1 MSTFIPPTPAAN
13 QSAEQHEEPSE
24 QDSFNHLLYKVLRL
38 TSEQVQDLNDW
49 MKHRGIP
56 NVHEI
61 IAQNFRKPHA
71 LEDDLQFIKKGE
83 SCYIQS
89 NVMISLSL
97 IITYIKH
104 LRYSAKTKYF
114 GSFFYIQIDP
124 QDYDE
129 WRTTPPEEEVHFQT
143 PSKFG
148 SPTTPK
154 SIATSETSESYIT
167 LTNFKKGIK
176 RDASAYPTFKNE
188 RYYNTFIRHFKATAK
203 AQGLNSLMDPNFTP
217 GSDEYE
223 QQLFQEQQDFLYSVL
238 ISSLKTDFS
247 EALVKDHEGDAQL
260 ILELLHEH
268 HTGNSQY
275 SRSEINRIT
284 KYLTNIKLDDT
295 WRGTNESF
303 LMHYNDQLCLLDSLV
318 DSDEKLPDNTR
329 VTFLESAVESVPDLR
344 RVKITDN
351 VLQAQLNSTRPITY
365 RSYFDLLKDAAFHL
379 DQATKKG
386 NKIRRTNVHFS
397 GPNDEDEHQN
407 PSSNDPQVIQQEDVP
422 SESPEPLSYSVF
434 QSHFQ
439 ESSTPS
445 TQKIFLPKPI
455 WEKLSKD
462 QQQMIIDHNRSL
474 PKIGSSSPSTPNKS
488 PSPLPHKPTPQQTT
502 KSQQVHTHQSDKST
516 ADTAKA
522 ETIPSDPLLAMVHQ
536 SIHTSDDDASDI
548 TKVLS
553 TKRSRQIQVCK
564 RYLFQ
569 HANHTNN
576 QLVDRGA
583 NGGLAGSDMRVI
595 YRTNRKI
602 NISGIDNHEVTG
614 LDVVTAATLL
624 NTSQGKVIGIFN
636 EYAYLGK
643 GSSIHSSGQLEWFK
657 TYVDEKSIK
666 VGGTQLITTLDGYSV
681 PLLIQDGL
689 AYATSLGRPTDQD
702 MDTYPHVFFTSP
714 DEWDPSV
721 LDHDPPPLDG
731 LDPSQA
737 ADQFFG
743 DPMFDAYG
751 DFNERIIANLNILL
765 DAPQGD
771 CGSYI
776 AISSVSTI
784 NLHQSS
790 PQEPDWNALRPFFA
804 WTSPSS
810 IKDTFNVTTRHG
822 TAPHTQDYIKKHF
835 KSRNPVFNI
844 PRRSEAVA
852 TDTIFSDT
860 PAVDD
865 GSTMAQFFCGRDTLV
880 CDAYGIKST
889 KQFINTLSDN
899 IRKRGAMDTLISDGG
914 KYEISKRVTDL
925 LRSLFIQDYQSEPYH
940 QHQNK
945 AENRFGLAKRY
956 TNTVMN
962 TSGCPA
968 CCWLLCLQY
977 ICVVLNHLASPTLQ
991 GICPVQALE
1000 GTTPDISFLLHFSFY
1015 EPVYYR
1021 IDSSEPDLNF
1031 PSSSNEKKG
1040 YWVGFAD
1047 NQGDS
1052 LTWRILTE
1060 DTQKIIIRSGVRS
1073 ALRTAT
1079 NQRLASPSGEGTT
1092 LPFPIPYPQQSQ
1104 NSFPLDPLE
1113 ASTPNF
1119 EQFVK
1124 SQSGEDEDN
1133 PIPMATIDIPNLLG
1147 RSFLLPPEDNGERHM
1162 AKIIDIDDHGQP
1174 LEDIKFKL
1182 KINKDQA
1189 EEIMSYNQLMDYIQ
1203 KGTNAEED
1211 PDSLF
1216 KFRDIV
1222 AHQGPLE
1229 STDPNH
1235 KGSKYNVMVEWE
1247 SGEITY
1253 EPLTLISKDDP
1264 ITCAVYAKKHD
1275 LLDTT
1280 GWKHLKRYAKTSKRL
1295 IRAVKQSRIRQVRAS
1310 TRYQHGFQVP
1320 RDYNDA
1326 MRLDKENGNTHWQ
1339 DAMDLELTQIHEYK
1353 VFKDTGKAQFH
1364 NGKAVIPD
1372 GHQKIRVHF
1381 VYAVKHDGR
1390 FKARL
1395 VADGHLTKEPVES
1408 IYSGVVSLRSL
1419 RMVVFLSQLNN
1430 LEIWG
1435 ADVGNAY
1442 LEAYTDEKLCI
1453 IAGPEFKELQGHLL
1467 IMIKALYGTRSGGA
1481 RWHDRLFD
1489 ILQEL
1494 KFKPSKADPDVWMRP
1509 EPGGTCYE
1517 YIAVYVDDLAIAAK
1531 DPQAFC
1537 NELKKRYNLKLKG
1550 VGPLEYHLGCT
1561 YKEDPDG
1568 TLAADPRRY
1577 VNKILESYERMFKE
1591 KPRKSRPPLE
1601 GGDHPEMDTSEL
1613 CDEHQTKQFQTL
1625 IGQFQWLIA
1634 LGRFDIAVHVMSLS
1648 RFRAQPRKGHLDRA
1662 KRIVGYL
1669 LFLPDGAIRFRTGE
1683 PDFSSLKDQEYD
1695 WTRTVYSGAC
1705 EQIPHDIPKPLG
1717 KHVQTTHYVDANLHH
1732 DLATGKA
1739 VTAVLHFLNQT
1750 PIDAY
1755 TKRQSTVETA
1765 TYGSEFVA
1773 ARTAVDQ
1780 IIDIHTTLRYL
1791 GVPIRDKSYMFGD
1804 NRSVVTSS
1812 TIPNST
1818 ISKRHHLASYHR
1830 VREAIAAK
1838 FISFHWKDGK
1848 SNPADILSKH
1858 WEFATVWPM
1867 LKPIL
1872 FWRGETAT
1880 QLKGSDRIPS
1890 TTPGAEPPRDA
1901 KDSGSA
1907 RSHSTHLKTSSQKRP

>member
-1 MSTFIPPTPAAN
+1 MSTFIPPTPAAHK
-13 QSAEQHEEPSE
+13 SAEQHEEPSE
-24 QDSFNHLLYKVLRL
+24 QDSFNHLLFKVLRL

-56 NVHEI
+56 NVHEV

-71 LEDDLQFIKKGE
+71 LEDDLQFIREDKP
-83 SCYIQS
+83 CYIQS

-97 IITYIKH
+97 MITYIKH

-114 GSFFYIQIDP
+114 GPFYYIQIDP

-143 PSKFG
+143 PSKLG
-148 SPTTPK
+148 SPATPR
-154 SIATSETSESYIT
+154 SMPTSVASESYIT
-167 LTNFKKGIK
+167 LSNFKKGIK
-176 RDASAYPTFKNE
+176 RDASAYPIFKNE

-223 QQLFQEQQDFLYSVL
+223 QELFQDQQDFLYSVL

-260 ILELLHEH
+260 IIELLHEH

-303 LMHYNDQLCLLDSLV
+303 LMHYNDQLRLLDSLV

-351 VLQAQLNSTRPITY
+351 VLQAQLDSTRPITY

-379 DQATKKG
+379 DQATKRG
-386 NKIRRTNVHFS
+386 SKIRRTNVHFS
-397 GPNDEDEHQN
+397 GPNNEDDHQN
-407 PSSNDPQVIQQEDVP
+407 LTSDDHQVIQQEDVCNEP
-422 SESPEPLSYSVF
+422 PKPLSYSVF

-439 ESSTPS
+439 GSSTSS

-474 PKIGSSSPSTPNKS
+474 PKSGSSSISTPNKS
-488 PSPLPHKPTPQQTT
+488 PSPLPHKPTPQQTA
-502 KSQQVHTHQSDKST
+502 KSQQVHTHQSDEST
-516 ADTAKA
+516 ADTTKI
-522 ETIPSDPLLAMVHQ
+522 ETTPSDPLLAMVHQ
-536 SIHTSDDDASDI
+536 SIHTSNDDASDI

-553 TKRSRQIQVCK
+553 AKKSRQIQVCK
-564 RYLFQ
+564 HYIFQ

-595 YRTNRKI
+595 YKTHRKI
-602 NISGIDNHEVTG
+602 NISGIDNHEVNG

-624 NTSQGKVIGIFN
+624 NTSLGKVIGIFN
-636 EYAYLGK
+636 EYAHLGK

-657 TYVDEKSIK
+657 THVDEKSIK
-666 VGGTQLITTLDGYSV
+666 VGGTQLITTLEGYSV
-681 PLLIQDGL
+681 PLLIKDGL

-731 LDPSQA
+731 LDPSQVL
-737 ADQFFG
+737 DQPFG

-765 DAPQGD
+765 DAPPED
-771 CGSYI
+771 YGSYI
-776 AISSVSTI
+776 A
-784 NLHQSS
+784 NLHQGSS
-790 PQEPDWNALRPFFA
+790 QEPDWNALRPFFA

-810 IKDTFNVTTRHG
+810 IQDTFNVTTRHG
-822 TAPHTQDYIKKHF
+822 SAPHTQDYIKKHF

-968 CCWLLCLQY
+968 FCWLLCLQY

-1060 DTQKIIIRSGVRS
+1060 DTQKILIRSGVRS
-1073 ALRTAT
+1073 ALRTTT

-1092 LPFPIPYPQQSQ
+1092 LPFPIPYSQSQ
-1104 NSFPLDPLE
+1104 NSLPLDPLD

-1119 EQFVK
+1119 EHFVK
-1124 SQSGEDEDN
+1124 SQTGEDEDN
-1133 PIPMATIDIPNLLG
+1133 PIPMANIDIPNLLG
-1147 RSFLLPPEDNGERHM
+1147 RSFLLPPEDNGEHHV
-1162 AKIIDIDDHGQP
+1162 AKVIDIDDHGQT

-1203 KGTNAEED
+1203 KGTDAEED

-1247 SGEITY
+1247 SGEVTY

-1310 TRYQHGFQVP
+1310 VRYQHGFQVP
-1320 RDYNDA
+1320 KDYNDA

-1353 VFKDTGKAQFH
+1353 VFKDTGKAKFH
-1364 NGKAVIPD
+1364 NGKVVTPE
-1372 GHQKIRVHF
+1372 GFQKIRVHF

-1395 VADGHLTKEPVES
+1395 VADGHLTKEPVEA

-1430 LEIWG
+1430 LEI
-1435 ADVGNAY
+1435 
-1442 LEAYTDEKLCI
+1442 
-1453 IAGPEFKELQGHLL
+1453 
-1467 IMIKALYGTRSGGA
+1467 
-1481 RWHDRLFD
+1481 
-1489 ILQEL
+1489 
-1494 KFKPSKADPDVWMRP
+1494 
-1509 EPGGTCYE
+1509 
-1517 YIAVYVDDLAIAAK
+1517 
-1531 DPQAFC
+1531 
-1537 NELKKRYNLKLKG
+1537 
-1550 VGPLEYHLGCT
+1550 
-1561 YKEDPDG
+1561 
-1568 TLAADPRRY
+1568 
-1577 VNKILESYERMFKE
+1577 
-1591 KPRKSRPPLE
+1591 
-1601 GGDHPEMDTSEL
+1601 
-1613 CDEHQTKQFQTL
+1613 
-1625 IGQFQWLIA
+1625 
-1634 LGRFDIAVHVMSLS
+1634 
-1648 RFRAQPRKGHLDRA
+1648 
-1662 KRIVGYL
+1662 
-1669 LFLPDGAIRFRTGE
+1669 
-1683 PDFSSLKDQEYD
+1683 
-1695 WTRTVYSGAC
+1695 
-1705 EQIPHDIPKPLG
+1705 
-1717 KHVQTTHYVDANLHH
+1717 
-1732 DLATGKA
+1732 
-1739 VTAVLHFLNQT
+1739 
-1750 PIDAY
+1750 
-1755 TKRQSTVETA
+1755 
-1765 TYGSEFVA
+1765 
-1773 ARTAVDQ
+1773 
-1780 IIDIHTTLRYL
+1780 
-1791 GVPIRDKSYMFGD
+1791 
-1804 NRSVVTSS
+1804 
-1812 TIPNST
+1812 
-1818 ISKRHHLASYHR
+1818 
-1830 VREAIAAK
+1830 
-1838 FISFHWKDGK
+1838 
-1848 SNPADILSKH
+1848 
-1858 WEFATVWPM
+1858 
-1867 LKPIL
+1867 
-1872 FWRGETAT
+1872 
-1880 QLKGSDRIPS
+1880 
-1890 TTPGAEPPRDA
+1890 
-1901 KDSGSA
+1901 
-1907 RSHSTHLKTSSQKRP
+1907 

>member
-13 QSAEQHEEPSE
+13 KSAEQHEEPSE
-24 QDSFNHLLYKVLRL
+24 QDSFNHLLFKVLRL

-56 NVHEI
+56 NVHEV
-61 IAQNFRKPHA
+61 IAPNFRKPHA
-71 LEDDLQFIKKGE
+71 LEDDLQFIREDKP
-83 SCYIQS
+83 CYIQS

-97 IITYIKH
+97 MITYIKH

-114 GSFFYIQIDP
+114 GPFYYIQIDP

-143 PSKFG
+143 PSKLG
-148 SPTTPK
+148 SPATPR
-154 SIATSETSESYIT
+154 SMATSVASESYIT
-167 LTNFKKGIK
+167 LSNFKKGIK
-176 RDASAYPTFKNE
+176 RDASAYPIFKNE

-223 QQLFQEQQDFLYSVL
+223 QQLFQDQQDFLYSVL

-260 ILELLHEH
+260 IIELLHEH

-303 LMHYNDQLCLLDSLV
+303 LMHYNDQLRLLDSLV

-351 VLQAQLNSTRPITY
+351 VLQAQLDSTRPITY

-379 DQATKKG
+379 DQATKRG
-386 NKIRRTNVHFS
+386 SKIRRTNVHFS
-397 GPNDEDEHQN
+397 GPNNEDDHQN
-407 PSSNDPQVIQQEDVP
+407 LTSDDHQVIQQEDVCNEP
-422 SESPEPLSYSVF
+422 PEPLSYSVF

-439 ESSTPS
+439 GSSTSS

-474 PKIGSSSPSTPNKS
+474 PKSGSSSISTPNKS
-488 PSPLPHKPTPQQTT
+488 PSPLPHKPTPQQTA
-502 KSQQVHTHQSDKST
+502 KSQQVHTHQSDEST
-516 ADTAKA
+516 ADTTKI
-522 ETIPSDPLLAMVHQ
+522 ETTPSDPLLAMVHQ
-536 SIHTSDDDASDI
+536 SIHTSNDDASDI

-553 TKRSRQIQVCK
+553 AKRSRQIQVCK
-564 RYLFQ
+564 HYIFQ

-583 NGGLAGSDMRVI
+583 NGGLAGSDLRVI
-595 YRTNRKI
+595 YKTHRKI
-602 NISGIDNHEVTG
+602 NISGIDNHEVNG

-624 NTSQGKVIGIFN
+624 NTSLGKVIGIFN
-636 EYAYLGK
+636 EYAHLGK

-657 TYVDEKSIK
+657 THVDEKSIK
-666 VGGTQLITTLDGYSV
+666 VGGTQLITTLEGYSV
-681 PLLIQDGL
+681 PLLIKDGL

-737 ADQFFG
+737 LDQPFG

-751 DFNERIIANLNILL
+751 DFNERIIANLNI
-765 DAPQGD
+765 
-771 CGSYI
+771 
-776 AISSVSTI
+776 
-784 NLHQSS
+784 
-790 PQEPDWNALRPFFA
+790 
-804 WTSPSS
+804 
-810 IKDTFNVTTRHG
+810 
-822 TAPHTQDYIKKHF
+822 
-835 KSRNPVFNI
+835 
-844 PRRSEAVA
+844 
-852 TDTIFSDT
+852 
-860 PAVDD
+860 DD

-1073 ALRTAT
+1073 ALRTTT

-1092 LPFPIPYPQQSQ
+1092 LPFPIPYSQQSQ
-1104 NSFPLDPLE
+1104 NYLPLDPLD

-1119 EQFVK
+1119 EHFVK
-1124 SQSGEDEDN
+1124 SQTGEDEDN
-1133 PIPMATIDIPNLLG
+1133 PIPMANIDIPNLLG
-1147 RSFLLPPEDNGERHM
+1147 RSFLLPPEDNGEHHM
-1162 AKIIDIDDHGQP
+1162 AKVIDIDDHGQT

-1203 KGTNAEED
+1203 KGTDAEED

-1247 SGEITY
+1247 SGEVTY

-1310 TRYQHGFQVP
+1310 ARYQHGFQVP
-1320 RDYNDA
+1320 KDYNDA
-1326 MRLDKENGNTHWQ
+1326 MRLDKENGKTHWQ

-1353 VFKDTGKAQFH
+1353 VFKDTGKAKFH
-1364 NGKAVIPD
+1364 NGKVVTPD
-1372 GHQKIRVHF
+1372 GFQKIRVHF

-1453 IAGPEFKELQGHLL
+1453 MAGPEFKELQGHLL
-1467 IMIKALYGTRSGGA
+1467 IMVKALYGTRSGGA

-1494 KFKPSKADPDVWMRP
+1494 KFKPSQADPDVLMRP

-1537 NELKKRYNLKLKG
+1537 NELEKKYNLKLKG

-1561 YKEDPDG
+1561 YKKDPDG

-1601 GGDHPEMDTSEL
+1601 GGDHPDLDTSEL
-1613 CDEHQTKQFQTL
+1613 CEEHQTKQFQTL
-1625 IGQFQWLIA
+1625 IGQLQWLIS

-1669 LFLPDGAIRFRTGE
+1669 LFLPDGAIRFRIGE

-1739 VTAVLHFLNQT
+1739 VTAALHFLNQT

-1780 IIDIHTTLRYL
+1780 IIDIRTTLRYL

-1804 NRSVVTSS
+1804 NKSVVTSS

-1838 FISFHWKDGK
+1838 FFSFHWKDGK

-1872 FWRGETAT
+1872 FSRGETAT

-1907 RSHSTHLKTSSQKRP
+1907 RSHSTHLETSSSYRP

>member
-13 QSAEQHEEPSE
+13 KSAEQHGEPSE
-24 QDSFNHLLYKVLRL
+24 QDSFNHLLFKVLRL
-38 TSEQVQDLNDW
+38 NSEQVQDLNDW

-56 NVHEI
+56 NVHEV

-71 LEDDLQFIKKGE
+71 LEDDLQFIREDKPW
-83 SCYIQS
+83 YIQS

-97 IITYIKH
+97 MITYIKH

-114 GSFFYIQIDP
+114 GPFYYIQIDP

-143 PSKFG
+143 PSKLG
-148 SPTTPK
+148 SPATPR
-154 SIATSETSESYIT
+154 SMATSVASESYIT
-167 LTNFKKGIK
+167 LSNFKKGIK
-176 RDASAYPTFKNE
+176 RDASAYPIFKNE

-223 QQLFQEQQDFLYSVL
+223 QQLFQDQQDFLYSVL

-260 ILELLHEH
+260 IIELLHEH

-303 LMHYNDQLCLLDSLV
+303 LIHYNDQLRLLDSLV

-351 VLQAQLNSTRPITY
+351 VLQAQLDSTRPITY

-379 DQATKKG
+379 DQATKRG
-386 NKIRRTNVHFS
+386 SKIRRTNVHFS
-397 GPNDEDEHQN
+397 GPNNEDDHQN
-407 PSSNDPQVIQQEDVP
+407 LSSDDHQVILQEDVCNEP
-422 SESPEPLSYSVF
+422 PEPLSYSVF

-439 ESSTPS
+439 GSSTSS

-474 PKIGSSSPSTPNKS
+474 PKSGSSSISTPNKS
-488 PSPLPHKPTPQQTT
+488 PSPLPHKPTPQQTA
-502 KSQQVHTHQSDKST
+502 KSQQVHTHQSDEST
-516 ADTAKA
+516 ADTTKI
-522 ETIPSDPLLAMVHQ
+522 ETTPSDPLLAMVHQ

-553 TKRSRQIQVCK
+553 AKRSRQIQVCK
-564 RYLFQ
+564 HYIFQ

-595 YRTNRKI
+595 YKTHRKI
-602 NISGIDNHEVTG
+602 NISGIENHEVNG

-624 NTSQGKVIGIFN
+624 NTSLGKVIGIFN
-636 EYAYLGK
+636 EYAHLGK

-657 TYVDEKSIK
+657 THVDEKSIK
-666 VGGTQLITTLDGYSV
+666 VGGTQLITTLEGYSV
-681 PLLIQDGL
+681 PLLIKDGL

-731 LDPSQA
+731 LDPSQVL
-737 ADQFFG
+737 DQPFG

-765 DAPQGD
+765 DAPPED
-771 CGSYI
+771 YGSYI
-776 AISSVSTI
+776 A
-784 NLHQSS
+784 NLHQGSS
-790 PQEPDWNALRPFFA
+790 QEPDWNALRPFFA

-810 IKDTFNVTTRHG
+810 IQDTFNVTTRHG
-822 TAPHTQDYIKKHF
+822 SAPHTQDYIKKHF

-1052 LTWRILTE
+1052 LAWRILTE

-1073 ALRTAT
+1073 ALRTTT

-1092 LPFPIPYPQQSQ
+1092 LPFPIPYSQQSQ
-1104 NSFPLDPLE
+1104 NYLPLDPLD

-1119 EQFVK
+1119 EHFVK
-1124 SQSGEDEDN
+1124 SQTGEDEDN
-1133 PIPMATIDIPNLLG
+1133 PIPMANIDIPNLLG

-1162 AKIIDIDDHGQP
+1162 AKVIDIDDHGQT

-1203 KGTNAEED
+1203 KGTDAEED

-1247 SGEITY
+1247 SGEVTY

-1310 TRYQHGFQVP
+1310 ARYQHGFQVP
-1320 RDYNDA
+1320 KDYNDA

-1353 VFKDTGKAQFH
+1353 VFKDTGKAKFH
-1364 NGKAVIPD
+1364 NGKVVTPD
-1372 GHQKIRVHF
+1372 GFQKIRVHF

-1419 RMVVFLSQLNN
+1419 RMVVFLSQLNK

-1453 IAGPEFKELQGHLL
+1453 MAGPEFKELQGHLL
-1467 IMIKALYGTRSGGA
+1467 IMVKALYGTRSGGA

-1517 YIAVYVDDLAIAAK
+1517 FIAVYVDDLAIAAK

-1537 NELKKRYNLKLKG
+1537 NELKKKYNLKFKG

-1561 YKEDPDG
+1561 YKKDPDG
-1568 TLAADPRRY
+1568 TLAAYPRRY
-1577 VNKILESYERMFKE
+1577 ANKILESYERMFKE

-1601 GGDHPEMDTSEL
+1601 GGDHPELDTSEL

-1625 IGQFQWLIA
+1625 IGQLQWLIS

-1669 LFLPDGAIRFRTGE
+1669 LFLPDGAIRFRIGE

-1695 WTRTVYSGAC
+1695 WTRSVYSGAC

-1739 VTAVLHFLNQT
+1739 VTAALHFLNQT

-1780 IIDIHTTLRYL
+1780 IIDIRTTFDTLEFPSETRAICL
-1791 GVPIRDKSYMFGD
+1791 GTTGQLLPALPFPTPPSPKDTIWHPIIESGKQLQLNTLHSIGKMAKATLL
-1804 NRSVVTSS
+1804 TSS
-1812 TIPNST
+1812 ANIGS
-1818 ISKRHHLASYHR
+1818 LHR
-1830 VREAIAAK
+1830 VAHA
-1838 FISFHWKDGK
+1838 
-1848 SNPADILSKH
+1848 
-1858 WEFATVWPM
+1858 
-1867 LKPIL
+1867 
-1872 FWRGETAT
+1872 
-1880 QLKGSDRIPS
+1880 
-1890 TTPGAEPPRDA
+1890 
-1901 KDSGSA
+1901 
-1907 RSHSTHLKTSSQKRP
+1907 

>member
-13 QSAEQHEEPSE
+13 KSAEQHGEPSE
-24 QDSFNHLLYKVLRL
+24 QDSFNHLLFKVLRL

-56 NVHEI
+56 NVHEV

-71 LEDDLQFIKKGE
+71 LEDDLQFIREDKP
-83 SCYIQS
+83 CYIQS

-97 IITYIKH
+97 MITYIKH
-104 LRYSAKTKYF
+104 LRYSAKTEYF
-114 GSFFYIQIDP
+114 GPFYYIQIDP

-143 PSKFG
+143 PSKLG
-148 SPTTPK
+148 SPATPR
-154 SIATSETSESYIT
+154 SMATSVASESYIT
-167 LTNFKKGIK
+167 LSNFKKGIK
-176 RDASAYPTFKNE
+176 MDTSAYPIFKNE

-223 QQLFQEQQDFLYSVL
+223 QQRFQDQQDFLYSVL

-260 ILELLHEH
+260 IIELLHEH

-275 SRSEINRIT
+275 SRSEINKIT

-303 LMHYNDQLCLLDSLV
+303 LMHYNDQLRLLDSLV

-351 VLQAQLNSTRPITY
+351 VLQAQLDSTRPITY

-379 DQATKKG
+379 DQATKRG
-386 NKIRRTNVHFS
+386 SKIRRTNVHFS
-397 GPNDEDEHQN
+397 GPNNEDDHQN
-407 PSSNDPQVIQQEDVP
+407 LTSDDHQVIQQEDVCNEP
-422 SESPEPLSYSVF
+422 PEPLSYSVF

-439 ESSTPS
+439 GSSTSS

-474 PKIGSSSPSTPNKS
+474 PKSGSSSISTPNKS
-488 PSPLPHKPTPQQTT
+488 PSPLPHKPTPQQTA
-502 KSQQVHTHQSDKST
+502 KSQPVHTHQSDEST
-516 ADTAKA
+516 ADTTKI
-522 ETIPSDPLLAMVHQ
+522 ETTPSDHVVAMVHQ
-536 SIHTSDDDASDI
+536 SIHTSNDDASDI

-553 TKRSRQIQVCK
+553 AKRSCQIQVCQ

-569 HANHTNN
+569 HANHTNQ

-595 YRTNRKI
+595 YKTHRKI
-602 NISGIDNHEVTG
+602 NISGIDNHEVNG

-624 NTSQGKVIGIFN
+624 NPSLGKVIGIFN
-636 EYAYLGK
+636 EYAHLGK

-657 TYVDEKSIK
+657 THVDEKSIK
-666 VGGTQLITTLDGYSV
+666 VGGTQLITTLEGYSV
-681 PLLIQDGL
+681 PLLVKDGL

-731 LDPSQA
+731 LDPSQVL
-737 ADQFFG
+737 DQPFG

-765 DAPQGD
+765 DAPPED
-771 CGSYI
+771 YGSYI
-776 AISSVSTI
+776 A
-784 NLHQSS
+784 NLHQGSS
-790 PQEPDWNALRPFFA
+790 QEPDWNALRPFFA

-810 IKDTFNVTTRHG
+810 IQDTFNVTTRHG
-822 TAPHTQDYIKKHF
+822 SAPHTQDYIKKHF

-1000 GTTPDISFLLHFSFY
+1000 GTTPDISFLLRFSFY

-1073 ALRTAT
+1073 ALRTTT
-1079 NQRLASPSGEGTT
+1079 NQHLASPSGEGTT
-1092 LPFPIPYPQQSQ
+1092 LPFPIPYSQQSQ
-1104 NSFPLDPLE
+1104 NYLPLDPLD

-1119 EQFVK
+1119 EHFVK
-1124 SQSGEDEDN
+1124 SQTGEDEDN
-1133 PIPMATIDIPNLLG
+1133 PIPMANIDIPNLLG
-1147 RSFLLPPEDNGERHM
+1147 RSFLLPPEDYGERHM
-1162 AKIIDIDDHGQP
+1162 AKIIDIDDHGQT

-1203 KGTNAEED
+1203 KGTDAEQD

-1247 SGEITY
+1247 SGEVTY

-1310 TRYQHGFQVP
+1310 ARYQHGFQVP
-1320 RDYNDA
+1320 KDYNDA
-1326 MRLDKENGNTHWQ
+1326 MRLDKENGNTH
-1339 DAMDLELTQIHEYK
+1339 
-1353 VFKDTGKAQFH
+1353 
-1364 NGKAVIPD
+1364 
-1372 GHQKIRVHF
+1372 
-1381 VYAVKHDGR
+1381 
-1390 FKARL
+1390 
-1395 VADGHLTKEPVES
+1395 
-1408 IYSGVVSLRSL
+1408 
-1419 RMVVFLSQLNN
+1419 
-1430 LEIWG
+1430 
-1435 ADVGNAY
+1435 
-1442 LEAYTDEKLCI
+1442 
-1453 IAGPEFKELQGHLL
+1453 
-1467 IMIKALYGTRSGGA
+1467 
-1481 RWHDRLFD
+1481 
-1489 ILQEL
+1489 
-1494 KFKPSKADPDVWMRP
+1494 
-1509 EPGGTCYE
+1509 
-1517 YIAVYVDDLAIAAK
+1517 
-1531 DPQAFC
+1531 
-1537 NELKKRYNLKLKG
+1537 
-1550 VGPLEYHLGCT
+1550 
-1561 YKEDPDG
+1561 
-1568 TLAADPRRY
+1568 
-1577 VNKILESYERMFKE
+1577 
-1591 KPRKSRPPLE
+1591 
-1601 GGDHPEMDTSEL
+1601 
-1613 CDEHQTKQFQTL
+1613 
-1625 IGQFQWLIA
+1625 
-1634 LGRFDIAVHVMSLS
+1634 
-1648 RFRAQPRKGHLDRA
+1648 
-1662 KRIVGYL
+1662 
-1669 LFLPDGAIRFRTGE
+1669 
-1683 PDFSSLKDQEYD
+1683 
-1695 WTRTVYSGAC
+1695 
-1705 EQIPHDIPKPLG
+1705 
-1717 KHVQTTHYVDANLHH
+1717 
-1732 DLATGKA
+1732 
-1739 VTAVLHFLNQT
+1739 
-1750 PIDAY
+1750 
-1755 TKRQSTVETA
+1755 
-1765 TYGSEFVA
+1765 
-1773 ARTAVDQ
+1773 
-1780 IIDIHTTLRYL
+1780 
-1791 GVPIRDKSYMFGD
+1791 
-1804 NRSVVTSS
+1804 
-1812 TIPNST
+1812 
-1818 ISKRHHLASYHR
+1818 
-1830 VREAIAAK
+1830 
-1838 FISFHWKDGK
+1838 
-1848 SNPADILSKH
+1848 
-1858 WEFATVWPM
+1858 
-1867 LKPIL
+1867 
-1872 FWRGETAT
+1872 
-1880 QLKGSDRIPS
+1880 
-1890 TTPGAEPPRDA
+1890 
-1901 KDSGSA
+1901 
-1907 RSHSTHLKTSSQKRP
+1907 

>member
-13 QSAEQHEEPSE
+13 KSAEQHGEPSE
-24 QDSFNHLLYKVLRL
+24 QDSFNHLLFKVLRL

-56 NVHEI
+56 NVHEV

-71 LEDDLQFIKKGE
+71 LEDDLQFIREDKL
-83 SCYIQS
+83 CYIQS

-97 IITYIKH
+97 MITYIKH

-114 GSFFYIQIDP
+114 GSFYYIQIDP

-143 PSKFG
+143 PSKLG
-148 SPTTPK
+148 SPATPR
-154 SIATSETSESYIT
+154 SMATSVASESYIT

-176 RDASAYPTFKNE
+176 RDASAYPIFKNE
-188 RYYNTFIRHFKATAK
+188 RYYNTFICHFKATAK

-223 QQLFQEQQDFLYSVL
+223 QQLFQDQQDFLYSVL

-260 ILELLHEH
+260 IIELLHEH

-303 LMHYNDQLCLLDSLV
+303 LMHYNDQLRLLDSLV

-329 VTFLESAVESVPDLR
+329 DTFLESAVESVPDLR

-351 VLQAQLNSTRPITY
+351 VLQAQLDSTRPITY

-379 DQATKKG
+379 DQATKRG
-386 NKIRRTNVHFS
+386 SKIRRTNVHFS
-397 GPNDEDEHQN
+397 GPNNEDDHQN
-407 PSSNDPQVIQQEDVP
+407 LLSDDHQVIQQEDAC
-422 SESPEPLSYSVF
+422 SEHPEPLSYSVF

-439 ESSTPS
+439 GSSTSS

-474 PKIGSSSPSTPNKS
+474 PKSGSSSISTPNKS
-488 PSPLPHKPTPQQTT
+488 PSPLPHNPTPQQTA
-502 KSQQVHTHQSDKST
+502 KSQQVHTHQSDEST
-516 ADTAKA
+516 ADTTKID
-522 ETIPSDPLLAMVHQ
+522 TTPSDPLLAMVHQ

-553 TKRSRQIQVCK
+553 AKRSRQIQVCK
-564 RYLFQ
+564 HYIFQ

-595 YRTNRKI
+595 YKTHRKI
-602 NISGIDNHEVTG
+602 NIAGIDNHEVNG

-624 NTSQGKVIGIFN
+624 NTSLGKVIGIFN
-636 EYAYLGK
+636 EYAHLGK

-657 TYVDEKSIK
+657 THVDEKSIK

-681 PLLIQDGL
+681 PLLIKDGL

-731 LDPSQA
+731 LDPSQVL
-737 ADQFFG
+737 DQPFG
-743 DPMFDAYG
+743 DPMFDAHG

-765 DAPQGD
+765 DAPPED
-771 CGSYI
+771 YGSYI
-776 AISSVSTI
+776 A
-784 NLHQSS
+784 NLHQGSS
-790 PQEPDWNALRPFFA
+790 QEPDWNALRPFFA

-810 IKDTFNVTTRHG
+810 IQDTFNVTTRHG
-822 TAPHTQDYIKKHF
+822 TSPHTQDYIKKHF

-844 PRRSEAVA
+844 PRCSEAVA

-1000 GTTPDISFLLHFSFY
+1000 GTTPDISFLLHFSFD

-1073 ALRTAT
+1073 ALRTTT
-1079 NQRLASPSGEGTT
+1079 NQHLASSSGEGTT
-1092 LPFPIPYPQQSQ
+1092 LPFPIPYPKQSS
-1104 NSFPLDPLE
+1104 NSLPLDPLD

-1124 SQSGEDEDN
+1124 SQSGEDEDH
-1133 PIPMATIDIPNLLG
+1133 PIPMANIDIPNLLG

-1162 AKIIDIDDHGQP
+1162 AKIIDIDDHEQP

-1182 KINKDQA
+1182 KINKDQT

-1203 KGTNAEED
+1203 KGTDAEED

-1216 KFRDIV
+1216 KLRDII

-1235 KGSKYNVMVEWE
+1235 KGSKYNVMIEWE
-1247 SGEITY
+1247 SGEVTY
-1253 EPLTLISKDDP
+1253 EPLTLISKAVP

-1295 IRAVKQSRIRQVRAS
+1295 IRTVKQSRIRQVRAS
-1310 TRYQHGFQVP
+1310 ARYQHGFQVP
-1320 RDYNDA
+1320 KDYNDA

-1339 DAMDLELTQIHEYK
+1339 DGMDLELTQIHEYK
-1353 VFKDTGKAQFH
+1353 VFKDTGKAKFH
-1364 NGKAVIPD
+1364 NGKVVTPD
-1372 GHQKIRVHF
+1372 GFQKIRVHF

-1453 IAGPEFKELQGHLL
+1453 MAGPEFKELQGHLL
-1467 IMIKALYGTRSGGA
+1467 IMVKALYGTCSGGA

-1517 YIAVYVDDLAIAAK
+1517 YTAVYVDDLAIAAK

-1537 NELKKRYNLKLKG
+1537 NELKKKYNLKLKG

-1561 YKEDPDG
+1561 YKKDPDG

-1601 GGDHPEMDTSEL
+1601 GGDHPELDTSEL

-1625 IGQFQWLIA
+1625 IGQLQWLIS

-1695 WTRTVYSGAC
+1695 WTRSVYSGAC

-1717 KHVQTTHYVDANLHH
+1717 NHVQTTHYVDANLHH

-1780 IIDIHTTLRYL
+1780 IIDIRTTLRYL

-1818 ISKRHHLASYHR
+1818 ISKRHLLASYHR

-1858 WEFATVWPM
+1858 WEFATVWPL

-1880 QLKGSDRIPS
+1880 QLKRSDRAPS
-1890 TTPGAEPPRDA
+1890 TTPCAEPPRDA

-1907 RSHSTHLKTSSQKRP
+1907 RSHSTHLETSSSNRP

>member
-1 MSTFIPPTPAAN
+1 M
-13 QSAEQHEEPSE
+13 
-24 QDSFNHLLYKVLRL
+24 
-38 TSEQVQDLNDW
+38 
-49 MKHRGIP
+49 
-56 NVHEI
+56 
-61 IAQNFRKPHA
+61 
-71 LEDDLQFIKKGE
+71 
-83 SCYIQS
+83 
-89 NVMISLSL
+89 
-97 IITYIKH
+97 
-104 LRYSAKTKYF
+104 
-114 GSFFYIQIDP
+114 
-124 QDYDE
+124 
-129 WRTTPPEEEVHFQT
+129 
-143 PSKFG
+143 
-148 SPTTPK
+148 
-154 SIATSETSESYIT
+154 
-167 LTNFKKGIK
+167 
-176 RDASAYPTFKNE
+176 
-188 RYYNTFIRHFKATAK
+188 
-203 AQGLNSLMDPNFTP
+203 
-217 GSDEYE
+217 
-223 QQLFQEQQDFLYSVL
+223 
-238 ISSLKTDFS
+238 
-247 EALVKDHEGDAQL
+247 
-260 ILELLHEH
+260 
-268 HTGNSQY
+268 
-275 SRSEINRIT
+275 
-284 KYLTNIKLDDT
+284 
-295 WRGTNESF
+295 
-303 LMHYNDQLCLLDSLV
+303 
-318 DSDEKLPDNTR
+318 
-329 VTFLESAVESVPDLR
+329 
-344 RVKITDN
+344 
-351 VLQAQLNSTRPITY
+351 
-365 RSYFDLLKDAAFHL
+365 LKDAAFHL
-379 DQATKKG
+379 DQATKRG
-386 NKIRRTNVHFS
+386 SKIRCTNVHFS
-397 GPNDEDEHQN
+397 GPNNEDDHQN
-407 PSSNDPQVIQQEDVP
+407 LTSDDHQVIQQEDVCNEP
-422 SESPEPLSYSVF
+422 PEPLSYSVF

-439 ESSTPS
+439 GSSTSS

-474 PKIGSSSPSTPNKS
+474 PKSGSSSISTPNKS
-488 PSPLPHKPTPQQTT
+488 PSPLPHKPTPQQTA
-502 KSQQVHTHQSDKST
+502 KSQQVHTHQSDEST
-516 ADTAKA
+516 ADTTKI
-522 ETIPSDPLLAMVHQ
+522 ETTPSDPLLAMVHQ
-536 SIHTSDDDASDI
+536 SIHTSNDDASDI

-553 TKRSRQIQVCK
+553 AKRSRQIQVCK
-564 RYLFQ
+564 HYIFQ

-595 YRTNRKI
+595 YKTHRKI
-602 NISGIDNHEVTG
+602 NISGIDNHEVNG

-624 NTSQGKVIGIFN
+624 NTSLGKVIGIFN
-636 EYAYLGK
+636 EYAHLGK
-643 GSSIHSSGQLEWFK
+643 GSSIHSSGQLEWLK
-657 TYVDEKSIK
+657 THVDEKSIK
-666 VGGTQLITTLDGYSV
+666 VGGTQLITTLEGYSV
-681 PLLIQDGL
+681 PLLIKDGL

-731 LDPSQA
+731 LDPSQVL
-737 ADQFFG
+737 DQPFG

-765 DAPQGD
+765 DAPPED
-771 CGSYI
+771 YGSYI
-776 AISSVSTI
+776 A
-784 NLHQSS
+784 NLHQGSS
-790 PQEPDWNALRPFFA
+790 QEPDWNALRPFFA
-804 WTSPSS
+804 WTSSSS
-810 IKDTFNVTTRHG
+810 IQDTFNVTTRHG
-822 TAPHTQDYIKKHF
+822 SAPHTQDYIKKHF

-968 CCWLLCLQY
+968 FCWLLCLQY

-991 GICPVQALE
+991 GICPVQALA

-1073 ALRTAT
+1073 ALRTTT
-1079 NQRLASPSGEGTT
+1079 NQRLASPSGEETT
-1092 LPFPIPYPQQSQ
+1092 LPFPIPYSQSQ
-1104 NSFPLDPLE
+1104 NSLPLDPLD

-1119 EQFVK
+1119 EHFVK
-1124 SQSGEDEDN
+1124 SQTGEDEDN
-1133 PIPMATIDIPNLLG
+1133 PIPMANIDIPNLLG
-1147 RSFLLPPEDNGERHM
+1147 RSFLLSPEDNGERHM
-1162 AKIIDIDDHGQP
+1162 AKVIDIDDHGQT

-1203 KGTNAEED
+1203 KGTDAEED

-1247 SGEITY
+1247 SGEVTY

-1310 TRYQHGFQVP
+1310 VRYQHGFQVP
-1320 RDYNDA
+1320 KDYNDA

-1353 VFKDTGKAQFH
+1353 VFKDTGKAKFR
-1364 NGKAVIPD
+1364 NGKVVTPD
-1372 GHQKIRVHF
+1372 GFQKIRVHF

-1442 LEAYTDEKLCI
+1442 IEAYTDEKLCI
-1453 IAGPEFKELQGHLL
+1453 MAGPEFKELQGHLL
-1467 IMIKALYGTRSGGA
+1467 IMVKALYGTRSGGA
-1481 RWHDRLFD
+1481 RWHNRLFD
-1489 ILQEL
+1489 ILQEM

-1531 DPQAFC
+1531 DSQAFC
-1537 NELKKRYNLKLKG
+1537 NELKKKYNLKLKG

-1561 YKEDPDG
+1561 YKKDPDG

-1577 VNKILESYERMFKE
+1577 VNKILESFERMFKE

-1601 GGDHPEMDTSEL
+1601 GGDHPELDTSEL

-1625 IGQFQWLIA
+1625 IGQLQWLIS

-1683 PDFSSLKDQEYD
+1683 PDSL
-1695 WTRTVYSGAC
+1695 
-1705 EQIPHDIPKPLG
+1705 IP
-1717 KHVQTTHYVDANLHH
+1717 
-1732 DLATGKA
+1732 
-1739 VTAVLHFLNQT
+1739 
-1750 PIDAY
+1750 
-1755 TKRQSTVETA
+1755 E
-1765 TYGSEFVA
+1765 GS
-1773 ARTAVDQ
+1773 
-1780 IIDIHTTLRYL
+1780 
-1791 GVPIRDKSYMFGD
+1791 
-1804 NRSVVTSS
+1804 
-1812 TIPNST
+1812 
-1818 ISKRHHLASYHR
+1818 
-1830 VREAIAAK
+1830 
-1838 FISFHWKDGK
+1838 
-1848 SNPADILSKH
+1848 
-1858 WEFATVWPM
+1858 
-1867 LKPIL
+1867 
-1872 FWRGETAT
+1872 
-1880 QLKGSDRIPS
+1880 RI
-1890 TTPGAEPPRDA
+1890 
-1901 KDSGSA
+1901 
-1907 RSHSTHLKTSSQKRP
+1907 

>member
-13 QSAEQHEEPSE
+13 KSAEQHGEPSE
-24 QDSFNHLLYKVLRL
+24 QDSFNHLLFKVLRL

-56 NVHEI
+56 NVHEV

-71 LEDDLQFIKKGE
+71 LEDDLQFIREDKP
-83 SCYIQS
+83 CYIQS

-97 IITYIKH
+97 MITYIKH

-114 GSFFYIQIDP
+114 GSFYYIQIDP

-143 PSKFG
+143 PSKLG
-148 SPTTPK
+148 SPATPR
-154 SIATSETSESYIT
+154 SMATSVASESYIT

-176 RDASAYPTFKNE
+176 RDASAYPIFKNE

-223 QQLFQEQQDFLYSVL
+223 EQLFQDQQDFLYSVL

-260 ILELLHEH
+260 IIELLHEH

-303 LMHYNDQLCLLDSLV
+303 LMHYNDQLRLLDSLV

-329 VTFLESAVESVPDLR
+329 VTFLESAIESVPDLR

-351 VLQAQLNSTRPITY
+351 VLQAQLDSTRPITY

-379 DQATKKG
+379 DQATKRG
-386 NKIRRTNVHFS
+386 SKIRCTNVHFS
-397 GPNDEDEHQN
+397 GPNNEDDHQN
-407 PSSNDPQVIQQEDVP
+407 LLSDDHQVISQEDVC
-422 SESPEPLSYSVF
+422 SEPPEPLSYSVF

-439 ESSTPS
+439 GSSTSS

-474 PKIGSSSPSTPNKS
+474 PKSGSSSISTPNKS
-488 PSPLPHKPTPQQTT
+488 PSPLPHKPTPQQTA
-502 KSQQVHTHQSDKST
+502 KSQQVHTHQSDEST
-516 ADTAKA
+516 ADTTKI
-522 ETIPSDPLLAMVHQ
+522 ETTPSDPLLAMVHQ

-553 TKRSRQIQVCK
+553 AKRSRQIQVCK
-564 RYLFQ
+564 HYIFQ

-595 YRTNRKI
+595 YKTHRKI
-602 NISGIDNHEVTG
+602 NISGIDNHEVNG

-624 NTSQGKVIGIFN
+624 NTSLGKVIGIFN
-636 EYAYLGK
+636 EYAHLGK

-657 TYVDEKSIK
+657 THVDEKSIK

-681 PLLIQDGL
+681 PLLIKDGL

-731 LDPSQA
+731 LDPSQVL
-737 ADQFFG
+737 DQPFG

-765 DAPQGD
+765 DAPPED
-771 CGSYI
+771 YGSYI
-776 AISSVSTI
+776 A
-784 NLHQSS
+784 NLHQGSS
-790 PQEPDWNALRPFFA
+790 QEPDWSALRPFFA

-810 IKDTFNVTTRHG
+810 IQDTFNVTTRHG

-865 GSTMAQFFCGRDTLV
+865 GSTMAQFSCGRDTLV

-889 KQFINTLSDN
+889 RQFINTLSDN

-940 QHQNK
+940 QHQNM
-945 AENRFGLAKRY
+945 AENHFGLAKRY

-968 CCWLLCLQY
+968 CCWLPCLQY

-1060 DTQKIIIRSGVRS
+1060 DTQKIIICSGVRS
-1073 ALRTAT
+1073 ALRTTT
-1079 NQRLASPSGEGTT
+1079 NQRLASSSGEGTT
-1092 LPFPIPYPQQSQ
+1092 LPFPIPYPKQSS
-1104 NSFPLDPLE
+1104 NSLPLDPLD

-1124 SQSGEDEDN
+1124 RQSGEDEDH
-1133 PIPMATIDIPNLLG
+1133 PIPMANIDIPNLLG

-1162 AKIIDIDDHGQP
+1162 AKIIDIDDHEQP

-1182 KINKDQA
+1182 KINKDQT

-1203 KGTNAEED
+1203 KGTDAEED

-1216 KFRDIV
+1216 KFRDII

-1247 SGEITY
+1247 SGEVTY

-1320 RDYNDA
+1320 KDYNDA

-1353 VFKDTGKAQFH
+1353 VFNDTGKAKFH
-1364 NGKAVIPD
+1364 NGKVVTPD
-1372 GHQKIRVHF
+1372 GFQKIRVHF

-1453 IAGPEFKELQGHLL
+1453 MAGPEFKELQGHLL
-1467 IMIKALYGTRSGGA
+1467 IMVKALYGTRSGGA

-1537 NELKKRYNLKLKG
+1537 NELKKKYNLKLKG

-1561 YKEDPDG
+1561 YKKDPDG

-1577 VNKILESYERMFKE
+1577 VNKILESYKRMFKE

-1601 GGDHPEMDTSEL
+1601 GGDHPELDTSEL

-1625 IGQFQWLIA
+1625 IGQLQWLIS

-1669 LFLPDGAIRFRTGE
+1669 LFLPDGAIRFRIGE

-1695 WTRTVYSGAC
+1695 WTRTIYSGAC

-1739 VTAVLHFLNQT
+1739 VTAALHFLNQT

-1780 IIDIHTTLRYL
+1780 IIDIRTTLRYL

-1804 NRSVVTSS
+1804 NKSVVTSS

-1907 RSHSTHLKTSSQKRP
+1907 RSHSTHLETSSSDRP

>member
-1 MSTFIPPTPAAN
+1 MSTFIPPTPAVTK
-13 QSAEQHEEPSE
+13 SAEQHEEPSE
-24 QDSFNHLLYKVLRL
+24 QDSFNHLLFKVLRL

-61 IAQNFRKPHA
+61 IVQNFRNPHE
-71 LEDDLQFIKKGE
+71 LKNDLQFIRDDQ

-89 NVMISLSL
+89 NVMVSLSL
-97 IITYIKH
+97 MTIYIKH
-104 LRYSAKTKYF
+104 LRYLAKAKHF
-114 GSFFYIQIDP
+114 GPFYYIQIDP

-129 WRTTPPEEEVHFQT
+129 WRIETPEEEIHFHT
-143 PSKFG
+143 PSKLG
-148 SPTTPK
+148 SPATPR
-154 SIATSETSESYIT
+154 SMATSVASESYIT

-176 RDASAYPTFKNE
+176 RDASAYPIFKNE

-203 AQGLNSLMDPNFTP
+203 AQGLSTLMDPNFTP

-303 LMHYNDQLCLLDSLV
+303 LMHYNDQLRLLDSLV
-318 DSDEKLPDNTR
+318 DPEEKLPDNTR

-351 VLQAQLNSTRPITY
+351 VLQAQLDSTRPITY
-365 RSYFDLLKDAAFHL
+365 KSYFDLLKDAAFHL
-379 DQATKKG
+379 DQATKRG

-397 GPNDEDEHQN
+397 GPNDEGDHQN
-407 PSSNDPQVIQQEDVP
+407 PLSDHLQAIQQEDVC
-422 SESPEPLSYSVF
+422 SEPPEPLSYSVF

-439 ESSTPS
+439 GSSTSS
-445 TQKIFLPKPI
+445 TQKIFLPKHI

-474 PKIGSSSPSTPNKS
+474 PKSGSSSILTPNKS
-488 PSPLPHKPTPQQTT
+488 PSPLPHKPTPQQTS
-502 KSQQVHTHQSDKST
+502 KSQQVHTHQSDEST
-516 ADTAKA
+516 ADSTKI
-522 ETIPSDPLLAMVHQ
+522 ETTPSDPLLAMVHQ
-536 SIHTSDDDASDI
+536 SIHTSDDDPSDI

-553 TKRSRQIQVCK
+553 AKRSRQIQVCK
-564 RYLFQ
+564 HYIFQ

-595 YRTNRKI
+595 YKTHRKI
-602 NISGIDNHEVTG
+602 NISGIDNHEVNG

-624 NTSQGKVIGIFN
+624 NTSLGKVIGIFN
-636 EYAYLGK
+636 EYAHLGK

-657 TYVDEKSIK
+657 THVDDKSIK

-681 PLLIQDGL
+681 PLLIKDGL
-689 AYATSLGRPTDQD
+689 AYATSLGRPTDHD
-702 MDTYPHVFFTSP
+702 MDSYPHVFFTSP

-721 LDHDPPPLDG
+721 LDHNPPPLDG
-731 LDPSQA
+731 LDPSQML
-737 ADQFFG
+737 DQPFG

-765 DAPQGD
+765 DAPPED
-771 CGSYI
+771 CRSYT
-776 AISSVSTI
+776 A

-790 PQEPDWNALRPFFA
+790 SQEPDWNALRPFFA

-810 IKDTFNVTTRHG
+810 IQDTFNVTTRHG
-822 TAPHTQDYIKKHF
+822 IAPHTQDYIKKHF

-880 CDAYGIKST
+880 CDAYGTKST

-925 LRSLFIQDYQSEPYH
+925 LRSLFIKDYQSEPYH

-977 ICVVLNHLASPTLQ
+977 TCVVLNHLASPTLQ

-1015 EPVYYR
+1015 EPIYYR

-1073 ALRTAT
+1073 ALRTTT
-1079 NQRLASPSGEGTT
+1079 NQRLASSSGEGTT
-1092 LPFPIPYPQQSQ
+1092 LPFPIPYPQQSS
-1104 NSFPLDPLE
+1104 NSLPLDPID
-1113 ASTPNF
+1113 ASTSNF
-1119 EQFVK
+1119 EHFVK
-1124 SQSGEDEDN
+1124 SQSGEDEDH
-1133 PIPMATIDIPNLLG
+1133 PIPMTNIDIPNLLG
-1147 RSFLLPPEDNGERHM
+1147 RSFLLSPEDNGERYM
-1162 AKIIDIDDHGQP
+1162 AKIIDIDDHGQH

-1182 KINKDQA
+1182 KTSKDQA

-1203 KGTNAEED
+1203 KGTDAEED

-1253 EPLTLISKDDP
+1253 EPLALISKDDP

-1310 TRYQHGFQVP
+1310 ARYQHGFQVP

-1353 VFKDTGKAQFH
+1353 VFRDTGKAKFH
-1364 NGKAVIPD
+1364 NGKVVTPD
-1372 GHQKIRVHF
+1372 GFQKIRVHF

-1453 IAGPEFKELQGHLL
+1453 MAGPEFKELQGHLL
-1467 IMIKALYGTRSGGA
+1467 IMVKALYGTRSGGA

-1537 NELKKRYNLKLKG
+1537 NELKKKYNLKLKG

-1561 YKEDPDG
+1561 YKKDPDG

-1577 VNKILESYERMFKE
+1577 VNKILESYERMFNE

-1601 GGDHPEMDTSEL
+1601 GGDHPELDTSEL
-1613 CDEHQTKQFQTL
+1613 CDDHQTKQFQTL
-1625 IGQFQWLIA
+1625 IGTAPMAYF
-1634 LGRFDIAVHVMSLS
+1634 
-1648 RFRAQPRKGHLDRA
+1648 
-1662 KRIVGYL
+1662 
-1669 LFLPDGAIRFRTGE
+1669 TG
-1683 PDFSSLKDQEYD
+1683 PF
-1695 WTRTVYSGAC
+1695 
-1705 EQIPHDIPKPLG
+1705 
-1717 KHVQTTHYVDANLHH
+1717 
-1732 DLATGKA
+1732 
-1739 VTAVLHFLNQT
+1739 
-1750 PIDAY
+1750 
-1755 TKRQSTVETA
+1755 
-1765 TYGSEFVA
+1765 
-1773 ARTAVDQ
+1773 
-1780 IIDIHTTLRYL
+1780 
-1791 GVPIRDKSYMFGD
+1791 
-1804 NRSVVTSS
+1804 
-1812 TIPNST
+1812 
-1818 ISKRHHLASYHR
+1818 
-1830 VREAIAAK
+1830 
-1838 FISFHWKDGK
+1838 
-1848 SNPADILSKH
+1848 
-1858 WEFATVWPM
+1858 
-1867 LKPIL
+1867 
-1872 FWRGETAT
+1872 
-1880 QLKGSDRIPS
+1880 
-1890 TTPGAEPPRDA
+1890 
-1901 KDSGSA
+1901 
-1907 RSHSTHLKTSSQKRP
+1907 

>member
-13 QSAEQHEEPSE
+13 KSAEQHGEPSE
-24 QDSFNHLLYKVLRL
+24 QDSFNHLLFKVLRL

-56 NVHEI
+56 NVHEV
-61 IAQNFRKPHA
+61 IAQNFCKPHA
-71 LEDDLQFIKKGE
+71 LEDDLQFIREDKP
-83 SCYIQS
+83 CYIQS
-89 NVMISLSL
+89 NMMISLSL
-97 IITYIKH
+97 MITYIKH

-114 GSFFYIQIDP
+114 GSFYYIQIDP

-143 PSKFG
+143 PSKLG
-148 SPTTPK
+148 SPATPR
-154 SIATSETSESYIT
+154 SMATSVASGSYIT

-176 RDASAYPTFKNE
+176 RDASAYPIFKNE
-188 RYYNTFIRHFKATAK
+188 RYYNTFICHFKATAK

-223 QQLFQEQQDFLYSVL
+223 QQLFQDQQDFLYSVL

-260 ILELLHEH
+260 IIELLHEH

-275 SRSEINRIT
+275 SRSDINRIT

-303 LMHYNDQLCLLDSLV
+303 LMHYNDQLRLLDSLV

-351 VLQAQLNSTRPITY
+351 VLQAQLDSTRPITY

-379 DQATKKG
+379 DQATKRG
-386 NKIRRTNVHFS
+386 SKIRCTNVHFS
-397 GPNDEDEHQN
+397 GPNNEDDHQN
-407 PSSNDPQVIQQEDVP
+407 LLSDDHQVIQQEDVC
-422 SESPEPLSYSVF
+422 SEPPEPLSYSVF

-439 ESSTPS
+439 GSHTSS

-474 PKIGSSSPSTPNKS
+474 PKSGSSSISTPNKS
-488 PSPLPHKPTPQQTT
+488 PSPLPHKPTPQQTA
-502 KSQQVHTHQSDKST
+502 KSQQVHTHQSDEST
-516 ADTAKA
+516 ADTTKT
-522 ETIPSDPLLAMVHQ
+522 ETTPSDPILAMVHQ

-553 TKRSRQIQVCK
+553 AKRSRQIQVCK
-564 RYLFQ
+564 HYIFQ

-595 YRTNRKI
+595 YKTHRKI
-602 NISGIDNHEVTG
+602 NISGIDNH
-614 LDVVTAATLL
+614 
-624 NTSQGKVIGIFN
+624 
-636 EYAYLGK
+636 
-643 GSSIHSSGQLEWFK
+643 
-657 TYVDEKSIK
+657 
-666 VGGTQLITTLDGYSV
+666 DGYSV
-681 PLLIQDGL
+681 PLLIKDGL

-731 LDPSQA
+731 LDPSQVL
-737 ADQFFG
+737 DQPFG

-765 DAPQGD
+765 DAPPED
-771 CGSYI
+771 YGSYI
-776 AISSVSTI
+776 A
-784 NLHQSS
+784 NLHQGSS
-790 PQEPDWNALRPFFA
+790 QGPDWNALRPFFA

-810 IKDTFNVTTRHG
+810 IQDTFNVTTRHG
-822 TAPHTQDYIKKHF
+822 TAPHTQDNIKKHF

-925 LRSLFIQDYQSEPYH
+925 FRSLFIQDYQSEPYH

-1021 IDSSEPDLNF
+1021 IDFSEPDLNF
-1031 PSSSNEKKG
+1031 PSSSNKKKG
-1040 YWVGFAD
+1040 HWVGFAD

-1073 ALRTAT
+1073 ALRTTT

-1092 LPFPIPYPQQSQ
+1092 LPFPIPYSQKSQ
-1104 NSFPLDPLE
+1104 NSLPLDPLD

-1119 EQFVK
+1119 EHFVK
-1124 SQSGEDEDN
+1124 SQTGEDEDN
-1133 PIPMATIDIPNLLG
+1133 PIPMANIDIPNLLG
-1147 RSFLLPPEDNGERHM
+1147 RSFILPPEYNGKRHM
-1162 AKIIDIDDHGQP
+1162 AKVIDIVDHGQT

-1203 KGTNAEED
+1203 KGTDAEED

-1247 SGEITY
+1247 SGEVTY

-1310 TRYQHGFQVP
+1310 AIYQHGFQVP
-1320 RDYNDA
+1320 KDYNDA

-1353 VFKDTGKAQFH
+1353 VFKDTGKAKFH
-1364 NGKAVIPD
+1364 NGKVVTPD
-1372 GHQKIRVHF
+1372 GFQKIRVHF

-1453 IAGPEFKELQGHLL
+1453 MAGPEFKELQGHLL
-1467 IMIKALYGTRSGGA
+1467 IMVKALYGTRSGGA

-1537 NELKKRYNLKLKG
+1537 NELKKKYNLKLKG

-1561 YKEDPDG
+1561 YKKDPDG

-1601 GGDHPEMDTSEL
+1601 GGDHPELDTSEL
-1613 CDEHQTKQFQTL
+1613 CDEHQTKQSQTL
-1625 IGQFQWLIA
+1625 IGQLQWLIS
-1634 LGRFDIAVHVMSLS
+1634 LGRSDIAVHVMSLS

-1669 LFLPDGAIRFRTGE
+1669 LFLPDGAIRFRIGE
-1683 PDFSSLKDQEYD
+1683 SDFSSLKDQEYD

-1739 VTAVLHFLNQT
+1739 VTAALHFLNQT

-1780 IIDIHTTLRYL
+1780 IIDIRTTLRYL

-1804 NRSVVTSS
+1804 NKSVVTSS

-1867 LKPIL
+1867 LRTIL
-1872 FWRGETAT
+1872 FWRGETAS

-1890 TTPGAEPPRDA
+1890 NTPGAEPPRDA
-1901 KDSGSA
+1901 IDSGSA
-1907 RSHSTHLKTSSQKRP
+1907 RSHSTHLETSPSDRP